1 MARIFIDLP
10 ERFSFSTEIPL
21 YYLHI
26 NAAGHLDNAMLLTI
40 ASEARARFFI
50 ANGCRQ
56 ENIEGLATLTGDL
69 AVQYLSEAHYGDV
82 MVVEM
87 AACDFNRYG
96 CDLAFKMS
104 DKATGREIARGK
116 LGLVFYDKGAKKVAP
131 VPATFKAKFTR

>member
-26 NAAGHLDNAMLLTI
+26 NAAGHLDNAMLLTLV
-40 ASEARARFFI
+40 SEARARFFI
-50 ANGCRQ
+50 ASGYRQ
-56 ENIEGLATLTGDL
+56 EDVEGLATLTGDL

-87 AACDFNRYG
+87 GARDFNRHG
-96 CDLAFKMS
+96 CDLVFRMS
-104 DKATGREIARGK
+104 DKASGREVARGK
-116 LGLVFYDKGAKKVAP
+116 LGLVFYDKLAKKVAL
-131 VPATFKAKFTR
+131 VPPAFKARLTQ